1 MSYQPGD
8 ILGGKYKIVEAIGG
22 GAMGMLYKAE
32 NTAIQKFVAI
42 KVMQGDFAH
51 NEEYQHRFMREAQAA
66 ASLEHFNIC
75 TIMDY
80 DVTEKGD
87 AYIVM
92 ELLSGEPLS
101 ARIKRQ
107 GKLDPLSACL
117 IMRQLMCALNCAHSK
132 GIVHRDIK
140 PDNVFLIRNED
151 RDDFVKLIDFGVA
164 HIEHPK
170 TVDIKPLTQ
179 SGQIYGTPQYLSPEQ
194 AEGEPIDFRSDLY
207 ASGIILYEM
216 LVGKPPFDAKSCL
229 DLLVKQVKEPAPHLP
244 NTNSPYDRLDAIIQ
258 KLLAKKPED
267 RFNSA
272 LDVNPLLDEI
282 ILILSATPEMQSANF
297 SAISGSLATN
307 LQMMMASHASLA
319 IAPINESKQ
328 ARTSRLLITLI
339 VVVSLILAGVIAFIG
354 VKNHNKKIAEAQA
367 IAEASRMI
375 ERVIGS
381 MEGAEEILTEAEKMA
396 LMDDEKDANPEAAE
410 GEVEAVPEE
419 PVIPPPE
426 PYIID
431 EDFGVASD
439 AVLAE
444 NTRLF
449 VASDAF
455 FNSKYATALAILD
468 KVKSDYWNHPNF
480 VRLYLLSAHAAKKT
494 AETHDAFAHLLA
506 IEPRAIFN
514 PAVKEVAEALFDDDE
529 NIEALG
535 NAIVDQQ
542 GAQSKIAIAWL
553 IIRSDY
559 DHNEQR
565 LNRMIDV
572 YDRLNNV
579 FTSET
584 GEKTETPQWM
594 IRSVNVWRLDKKEC
608 QRRLALLT
616 QLEQMKVS
624 KEEVYQNVLIP
635 LSKYDSKEC
644 MVSRKRANCNACLRE
659 WLEEVVSGYEA
670 NAQQADN
677 PAEPAAEPQAEPKAD
692 SGKKQPSAQAKDAG
706 SPE

>member
-1 MSYQPGD
+1 MNYQPGD
-8 ILGGKYKIVEAIGG
+8 ILGGKYKIVESIGG

-32 NTAIQKFVAI
+32 NTSIQKLVAI

-66 ASLEHFNIC
+66 ASLDHFNIC

-80 DVTEKGD
+80 DVTDKGD

-101 ARIKRQ
+101 ARIKRL

-117 IMRQLMCALNCAHSK
+117 IMRQLMSALNCAHSK

-140 PDNVFLIRNED
+140 PDNVFLIRNDD

-170 TVDIKPLTQ
+170 SVDIKPLTQ

-207 ASGIILYEM
+207 SAGIILYEM
-216 LVGKPPFDAKSCL
+216 LVGNPPFDAKSCL
-229 DLLVKQVKEPAPHLP
+229 DLLVKQVKEPAPHLQ

-272 LDVNPLLDEI
+272 LDVNPLLDEV
-282 ILILSATPEMQSANF
+282 ILMLSAGPDMQSTNF
-297 SAISGSLATN
+297 SSISGSLATN

-319 IAPINESKQ
+319 AASINEKKQ
-328 ARTSRLLITLI
+328 AHTSRLLIALI
-339 VVVSLILAGVIAFIG
+339 IIVSLILIGTIAFIS
-354 VKNHNKKIAEAQA
+354 VKNHNRKIAEAQA
-367 IAEASRMI
+367 IAEASQAVEKAVNSI
-375 ERVIGS
+375 ES
-381 MEGAEEILTEAEKMA
+381 TEEVLTEEEMKA
-396 LMDDEKDANPEAAE
+396 LMDDNEATPE
-410 GEVEAVPEE
+410 GEEGEGGEAVPEA

-480 VRLYLLSAHAAKKT
+480 VRLYLLSANAAKKP
-494 AETHDAFAHLLA
+494 AETYEAFGHLLA

-514 PAVKEVAEALFDDDE
+514 PAVKEVAETLFDDE
-529 NIEALG
+529 TIIEELG
-535 NAIVDQQ
+535 NAIVDNQ

-559 DHNEQR
+559 DRNEQR

-608 QRRLALLT
+608 QRRLASLT
-616 QLEQMKVS
+616 QLEQMKNS

-659 WLEEVVSGYEA
+659 WLDEIVSGYEA
-670 NAQQADN
+670 NAQEAQANPEAQADTGN
-677 PAEPAAEPQAEPKAD
+677 A
-692 SGKKQPSAQAKDAG
+692 QPSAPAKDAK